1 MHTDHSWVAT
11 VWLLRL
17 STCTTRNTICAGIDK
32 VCRLLVLASSF
43 YCLYIS
49 LEKINVKFLI
59 ICFLVAFVAFI
70 IADSKPLVIICNTAS
85 LPISHSIKLYYSWG
99 MPWSLVLTY
108 TIHHTIERDRCKLA
122 TAVFEFFEY
131 YQEYLYLDSTQCVM
145 KRSYQKIPGSNPGRV
160 SHDLLAQR

>member
-43 YCLYIS
+43 YCCLHLFGEDKCEIS
-49 LEKINVKFLI
+49 HY
-59 ICFLVAFVAFI
+59 FLVAFVAFI

-131 YQEYLYLDSTQCVM
+131 YQEYLYLVSTQCIM

-160 SHDLLAQR
+160 SYDLLAQR